1 MRFYSFLNWYFSGL
15 NEKFQHT
22 YVDPKRLYSDLAQTQ
37 IVGGRETDLLRE
49 VTISNSV
56 KGRRLYEPLHL
67 QYLPIRKNV
76 FDTVEVGVSET
87 DGTLTKFRGQT
98 ILTILTVNF
107 RRQSNQ
113 SALTA

>member
-1 MRFYSFLNWYFSGL
+1 MK
-15 NEKFQHT
+15 KFQHT
-22 YVDPKRLYSDLAQTQ
+22 YVNPKRTRYVYSDLAQTQ

-49 VTISNSV
+49 VTISTAI
-56 KGRRLYEPLHL
+56 KGRQLYEPLHL

-87 DGTLTKFRGQT
+87 YGTPTKFKGGQ
-98 ILTILTVNF
+98 TILTVNF

>member
-1 MRFYSFLNWYFSGL
+1 MK
-15 NEKFQHT
+15 KFQHT
-22 YVDPKRLYSDLAQTQ
+22 YVNPKRTLYVYLAQTQ

-49 VTISNSV
+49 VTISTAI

-87 DGTLTKFRGQT
+87 DGTPTKWRTDDLNCQF
-98 ILTILTVNF
+98 
-107 RRQSNQ
+107 
-113 SALTA
+113 